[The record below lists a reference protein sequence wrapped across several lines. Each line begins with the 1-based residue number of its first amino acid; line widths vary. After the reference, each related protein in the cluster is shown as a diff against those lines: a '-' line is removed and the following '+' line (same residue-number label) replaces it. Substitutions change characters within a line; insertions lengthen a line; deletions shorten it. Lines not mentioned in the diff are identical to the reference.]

1 MRRLSFAG
9 IAAVVLA
16 VGAAAGPS
24 AMNAVQPENVCPRI
38 HYVTWGETLYK
49 IGVQYGV
56 WWTDLAVANNLSNPD
71 RIYVGQTLTIPCT
84 AEQQAEAAAAAAP
97 SPASAAPAG
106 NFDPSQLVPY
116 DASLGPPP
124 GCYLSDGNAC
134 YGTSACS
141 SDQDYIRGKE
151 TCIFLG
157 LGSNESPPDPELP
170 LVYGGVQL
178 IVNGRVLGGRNNK
191 DGPVCGLLVLKA
203 GSPTVDGVQAVRT
216 KHDSGSIDEA
226 VDDVKFDLR
235 GLHIDCSGGY
245 DRAVHNIFLGPTR

>member
-1 MRRLSFAG
+1 MKRVSFAG
-9 IAAVVLA
+9 VAALILA
-16 VGAAAGPS
+16 LGTAAAGPS
-24 AMNAVQPENVCPRI
+24 VMNAVQPETVCPRT

-56 WWTDLAVANNLSNPD
+56 WWTDLAVVNNLNNPD

-84 AEQQAEAAAAAAP
+84 LEQQATAAAAP
-97 SPASAAPAG
+97 SPAVAVG

-124 GCYLSDGNAC
+124 GCYLADGNAC
-134 YGTSACS
+134 YGTNACS
-141 SDQDYIRGKE
+141 SEQDYMRGKE

-157 LGSNESPPDPELP
+157 LGSNEPPPEVKLP
-170 LVYGGVQL
+170 VVYGGRELV
-178 IVNGRVLGGRNNK
+178 VNGHVLGGRDNK
-191 DGPVCGLLVLKA
+191 QGPVCGLLVLKA
-203 GSPTVDGVQAVRT
+203 GSPTVTGVQAART
-216 KHDSGSIDEA
+216 KGASGSIDEA

-235 GLHIDCSGGY
+235 GLQIDCSGGY